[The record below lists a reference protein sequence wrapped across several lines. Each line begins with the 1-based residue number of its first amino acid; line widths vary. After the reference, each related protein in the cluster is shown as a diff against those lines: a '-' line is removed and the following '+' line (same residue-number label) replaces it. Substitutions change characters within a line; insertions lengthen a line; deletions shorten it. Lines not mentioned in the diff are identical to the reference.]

1 MPMNLFAAVKET
13 VSTRDAAVRY
23 GLHVSHSGM
32 CVCPFHADKNPSMKL
47 DERFHCFGC
56 QADGDVI
63 SFTARLFHVSPKDA
77 AQRLANDFGI
87 RYSASIPY
95 TVRKRPETA
104 EEVFERQFA
113 HCYQVLT
120 AYRNQLVEWRELYA
134 PQTPT
139 EAWHPRFTEALREIT
154 QVEYQLDLLLDG
166 SPAEKKQVVSE
177 QAAKLSELESRIQ
190 RKPTKER
197 ESLFSALRASSSLN
211 ASKSFKSE
219 KEIAFQ

>member
-1 MPMNLFAAVKET
+1 MYRPRKRH
-13 VSTRDAAVRY
+13 S
-23 GLHVSHSGM
+23 GLH
-32 CVCPFHADKNPSMKL
+32 
-47 DERFHCFGC
+47 
-56 QADGDVI
+56 
-63 SFTARLFHVSPKDA
+63 
-77 AQRLANDFGI
+77 FGI

-104 EEVFERQFA
+104 EEVFERQLA
-113 HCYQVLT
+113 HCYQALI

-134 PQTPT
+134 PKTPT
-139 EAWHPRFTEALREIT
+139 EAWHPRFVEALREIT

-166 SPAEKKQVVSE
+166 SPAEKQQVASE

-211 ASKSFKSE
+211 ASKSFKTE
-219 KEIAFQ
+219 KEMALQ